1 MTAYKKL
8 YEQAVE
14 ENTELKRKI
23 DELCNFDGML
33 ADLKTDEAREVVS
46 IFADRAK
53 NRAELTLLI
62 RALSKIKE

>member
-14 ENTELKRKI
+14 ENADLKRKI
-23 DELCNFDGML
+23 EELCNFDGML
-33 ADLKTDEAREVVS
+33 SDLQTDEAREVVS